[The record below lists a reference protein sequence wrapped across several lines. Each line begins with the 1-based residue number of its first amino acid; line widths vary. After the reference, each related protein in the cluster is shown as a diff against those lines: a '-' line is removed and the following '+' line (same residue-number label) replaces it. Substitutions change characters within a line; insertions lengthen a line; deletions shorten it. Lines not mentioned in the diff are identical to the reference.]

1 METSIWQF
9 IFTCADIVSSWLVG
23 LSYIFLYIGTYLTN
37 FFSQPLTII
46 GLITFFSFWGFNF
59 SFWGTMGLFRLI
71 QERLACVSWSGL
83 SSLNRKLRSSH
94 KRQRHFTAKSVA
106 AIVPAHNEELVIAKT
121 ITSLLP
127 IVPWSNIFVI
137 SDGSV
142 DKTAEIA
149 RSFHVNVLELSPAR
163 GKAGALLAGIER
175 FALGKRFKAVI
186 FVDADTVLPAD
197 YLDKAL
203 PFFADKEVVAIAGYA
218 RTIWDPAKQTFRQIY
233 FIAHREIVYTLSQ
246 LLLKWGQSWKYAN
259 VATIIPGF
267 ASIYRSSVLEKINL
281 NPPGLVIEDF
291 NMTFEVHHK
300 KLGRIVHSPKV
311 SGYTQDPDN
320 LHDYFR
326 QVKRWDL
333 GFWQTIRY
341 HGLWSSK
348 FSVCLVF
355 FVTEVLL
362 SSIVLVFIP
371 LLFICLLVLALIPG
385 INPQVIG
392 WLDLVVKIIFFSIWL
407 PNAILGCVV
416 GIIQKR
422 PQYFLYAPF
431 FIFLKFLDSVAFL
444 NTLVKAFLTHSSGQ
458 WVSPSRRA
466 N

>member
-9 IFTCADIVSSWLVG
+9 IFNCVEIVSGWLVE
-23 LSYIFLYIGTYLTN
+23 LNYIFLYIKMHLTN
-37 FFSQPLTII
+37 FFSQPLSIL
-46 GLITFFSFWGFNF
+46 GLITFLSFWGFNF
-59 SFWGTMGLFRLI
+59 SFWGTVGLLRLI
-71 QERLACVSWSGL
+71 QEKFAHIPWSSL
-83 SSLNRKLRSSH
+83 SSLKKNKKPPH
-94 KRQRHFTAKSVA
+94 KDQQPFTAKDVA

-127 IVPWSNIFVI
+127 LVPWSNIFVI

-149 RSFHVNVLELSPAR
+149 RSFHVNVLELSPSR

-175 FALGKRFKAVI
+175 FALGKRFEAVI
-186 FVDADTVLPAD
+186 FVDADTVLPTD

-218 RTIWDPAKQTFRQIY
+218 RTIWDPTKQTFRQIY

-259 VATIIPGF
+259 VTTIVPGF
-267 ASIYRSSVLEKINL
+267 ASIYRSSVLGKINL

-300 KLGRIVHSPKV
+300 RLGRIVHSPKV

-341 HGLWSSK
+341 HGLWPSK
-348 FSVCLVF
+348 FSICLVF

-362 SSIVLVFIP
+362 SSIVLVFVP
-371 LLFICLLVLALIPG
+371 LLFICLLALVLIPE
-385 INPQVIG
+385 INSQVIG
-392 WLDLVVKIIFFSIWL
+392 WLEFVVKIMIFSIWL
-407 PNAILGCVV
+407 PNVILSCIV
-416 GIIQKR
+416 GIIQRR

-431 FIFLKFLDSVAFL
+431 FIFLKFLDSVAL
-444 NTLVKAFLTHSSGQ
+444 INTLFKAFLTHSSGQ